1 MKKLTCLTLTLF
13 IIFSLCSCNQSKS
26 TVTGSTEDE
35 ANYPQPYE
43 YNFTE
48 SKNSTG
54 IRYDMTLWD
63 YTTAFNLMYSDLGG
77 GDTME
82 ISFSDWV
89 LMEENQEDNTG
100 VEYDYYYFNNEK
112 IVLTATVEKESE
124 QVMNLGCGTT
134 VERFTKSPI
143 AQQETLT
150 ICGIMAAVSGG
161 YESDA
166 VTFFD
171 NLFVDTVN
179 SQDNCFWYNDSIYL
193 LSTEKGKNNKE
204 STMLFRTMPAS
215 EEIRDKWNI
224 QDYVSYWHD

>member
-1 MKKLTCLTLTLF
+1 MKKLIFLTLIAL
-13 IIFSLCSCNQSKS
+13 IIFLLCSCSQSKS
-26 TVTGSTEDE
+26 AVTGATEDE

-48 SKNSTG
+48 SDNSTEM
-54 IRYDMTLWD
+54 RYDMTLWD

-77 GDTME
+77 GDTMK

-89 LMEENQEDNTG
+89 LMEENQEDNKD
-100 VEYDYYYFNNEK
+100 VKCDYYYFNNGK
-112 IVLTATVEKESE
+112 IVLTATVEKKSE

-134 VERFTKSPI
+134 VERFTKSPSS
-143 AQQETLT
+143 QQETLT

-215 EEIRDKWNI
+215 EKIRDKWNI
-224 QDYVSYWHD
+224 QDYVSYWHG